1 MDTFLLILGIIS
13 MLAGIA
19 GSFLPILP
27 GPPLSY
33 LGLLLLH
40 FTRFANYS
48 TSFLV
53 IYGVATLVIFIAD
66 LIMPAGAAKAFG
78 ASKLGTWGATIG
90 VVAGIFLFPPLGLII
105 FPFVG
110 ALLGEILQGK
120 ETRLAMRAA
129 WGSFLGFILGIV
141 IKLILCLVMAFY
153 FFRAI
158 FESIY

>member
-33 LGLLLLH
+33 LGIIFLH
-40 FTRFANYS
+40 FTSFASFS
-48 TSFLV
+48 TNFLI

-66 LIMPAGAAKAFG
+66 LIMPAGAAKVFG
-78 ASKLGTWGATIG
+78 ASKSGTWGATLG
-90 VVAGIFLFPPLGLII
+90 VVAGIFLLPPLGLII

-110 ALLGEILQGK
+110 ALVGELLVGK
-120 ETRLAMRAA
+120 RMQLALKAA

-141 IKLILCLVMAFY
+141 IKLVLCLIMAFY
-153 FFRAI
+153 FFRAL
-158 FESIY
+158 FEGI